1 MATNIIIMGIMF
13 TLAEHWNYLV
23 VSLVIR
29 AVEFR
34 VNILNDI
41 IILINMVTN
50 KVVNIAMAK
59 PFEEASLMEHN
70 LKNAWLLIKVVSTC
84 YNLMTIQEA
93 L

>member
-1 MATNIIIMGIMF
+1 M
-13 TLAEHWNYLV
+13 
-23 VSLVIR
+23 SLVIR

-41 IILINMVTN
+41 IILINMATN

-70 LKNAWLLIKVVSTC
+70 LKNA
-84 YNLMTIQEA
+84 
-93 L
+93 